1 MRRFIYLCLCV
12 FMLQVVIVSCH
23 RRDASASKA
32 AERYYGYLAKGDVD
46 AYMRGMAD
54 YDRIPE
60 AYREQLH
67 KMFQQFVDFEIE
79 RRNGILSVQ
88 AVRDTVITDEQTHV
102 FLLIT
107 YGDSTQE
114 QVSMPLVL
122 TEKGWR
128 MK

>member
-1 MRRFIYLCLCV
+1 MKRLIYLSLCV
-12 FMLQVVIVSCH
+12 LMLQVVFVSCN

-60 AYREQLH
+60 GYREQLRKLFH
-67 KMFQQFVDFEIE
+67 QFVDYDIE
-79 RRNGILSVQ
+79 TRKGILSVQ
-88 AVRDTVITDEQTHV
+88 ALRDTMISDEQTHV

-122 TEKGWR
+122 TDKGWR

>member
-1 MRRFIYLCLCV
+1 
-12 FMLQVVIVSCH
+12 MLQVVIVSCH

-32 AERYYGYLAKGDVD
+32 TERYYGYLAKGDVD

>member
-1 MRRFIYLCLCV
+1 
-12 FMLQVVIVSCH
+12 MLQVVFVSCH
-23 RRDASASKA
+23 RRDASAGKA

-54 YDRIPE
+54 YDQIPE
-60 AYREQLH
+60 TYREQLH
-67 KMFQQFVDFEIE
+67 KMFQQFVDFEKE
-79 RRNGILSVQ
+79 NRKGILSVQ
-88 AVRDTVITDEQTHV
+88 ALRDTVISDEQTHV

-122 TEKGWR
+122 TEKGWK